1 MAEGKNV
8 LIYEPALHEPEFN
21 GAPVTNGLDEFK
33 ETCSIILANRL
44 EPELED
50 VRAKVYTRD
59 LFARD

>member
-1 MAEGKNV
+1 MQVAVLSAIAYIDGKV
-8 LIYEPALHEPEFN
+8 FCLI
-21 GAPVTNGLDEFK
+21 VK
-33 ETCSIILANRL
+33 TCSIILANRL